1 MAATKKTTRTRAK
14 RAPRP
19 HSSGGPLDKAAP
31 VRKEIRKELDKFKSG
46 ARKRTKAP
54 PPPPGPRTF
63 QSSGPFESSDPA
75 TAAADFGAGQAFSG
89 SPADQQA

>member
-31 VRKEIRKELDKFKSG
+31 VRKEIRKELDKLNSG
-46 ARKRTKAP
+46 AKNRQKAP
-54 PPPPGPRTF
+54 PPAPGPRTF
-63 QSSGPFESSDPA
+63 GPV
-75 TAAADFGAGQAFSG
+75 
-89 SPADQQA
+89 